1 MSDKPPLTSHADSEI
16 PEPGKSPYGLQV
28 VYQGG
33 IDEDLDA
40 ALYECL
46 GRDSNDEGCTI
57 HSGRRDMFWRCGNIE
72 EALTLRLR
80 LIGDIGVHPDFQDE
94 ASARALVFA
103 VKAED
108 EHWVEKLSDIDR
120 DPSATASP
128 NPPPTG
134 QPNIK
139 RKES

>member
-1 MSDKPPLTSHADSEI
+1 MDKPPLTSLSDSEL
-16 PEPGKSPYGLQV
+16 PEPGKSAYGLQV

-72 EALTLRLR
+72 ESLTLRMR
-80 LIGDIGVHPDFQDE
+80 LVGDIGIHPDFQE
-94 ASARALVFA
+94 AAASRVLVFA
-103 VKAED
+103 VKTEND
-108 EHWVEKLSDIDR
+108 HWDEKLSDIDR
-120 DPSATASP
+120 DPRATATP

-134 QPNIK
+134 QPNK
-139 RKES
+139 KEKES